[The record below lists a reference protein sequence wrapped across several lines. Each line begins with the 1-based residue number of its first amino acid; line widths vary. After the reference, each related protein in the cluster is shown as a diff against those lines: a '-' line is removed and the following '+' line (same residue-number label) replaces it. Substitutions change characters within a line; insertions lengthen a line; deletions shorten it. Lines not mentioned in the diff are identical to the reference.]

1 MPTIKEFGN
10 FKICMYFED
19 ENSPHVHVV
28 GSNFEAKIRIRDQA
42 VYVGHL
48 SRKVERA
55 AVKYIAD
62 NGEASTIIWA
72 EYKC

>member
-19 ENSPHVHVV
+19 ENPPHVHVV

-42 VYVGHL
+42 VYAGNL
-48 SRKVERA
+48 ARKVERA
-55 AVKYIAD
+55 AVKYVAD
-62 NGEASTIIWA
+62 NQDDLIILWD
-72 EYKC
+72 EYK

>member
-42 VYVGHL
+42 VYVGNL
-48 SRKVERA
+48 ARKVERA

-62 NGEASTIIWA
+62 NRGDLIILWD
-72 EYKC
+72 EYK

>member
-1 MPTIKEFGN
+1 MPTIKDFGN

-19 ENSPHVHVV
+19 ENPPHVHVV

-42 VYVGHL
+42 VYAGSL
-48 SRKVERA
+48 ARKVERA

-62 NGEASTIIWA
+62 HRDDLIILWD
-72 EYKC
+72 EYK

>member
-1 MPTIKEFGN
+1 MPTIKDFGN

-42 VYVGHL
+42 VYVGNL
-48 SRKVERA
+48 ARKIERA
-55 AVKYIAD
+55 AVKYVAD
-62 NGEASTIIWA
+62 NRDDLIILWD
-72 EYKC
+72 EYK

>member
-42 VYVGHL
+42 VYVGNL
-48 SRKVERA
+48 ARKVERA

-62 NGEASTIIWA
+62 HRDDLIILWD
-72 EYKC
+72 EYK

>member
-42 VYVGHL
+42 VYAGNL
-48 SRKVERA
+48 ARKVERA
-55 AVKYIAD
+55 AVKYVAD
-62 NGEASTIIWA
+62 NRDDLISLWD
-72 EYKC
+72 EYK

>member
-42 VYVGHL
+42 VYVGNL
-48 SRKVERA
+48 ARKVERA

-62 NGEASTIIWA
+62 NRDDLIILWD
-72 EYKC
+72 EYK